1 MKLARPLALSLF
13 ALASTYMLWF
23 WNDRHAVAA
32 ILVFAIPPLLLAIVA
47 WRGWR
52 PAGLSAGL
60 IALLWFSHGV
70 IVAWTRPPERAF
82 AFAEILLSLVI
93 IYLASMPGL
102 RARFKKRP
110 DNLQ

>member
-13 ALASTYMLWF
+13 GLAATYALWF

-32 ILVFAIPPLLLAIVA
+32 LLVFAMPPLLLAVVA
-47 WRGWR
+47 LRGWSR
-52 PAGLSAGL
+52 AGLSAGL

-70 IVAWTRPPERAF
+70 MVAWTRSPERAF
-82 AFAEILLSLVI
+82 AIAEILLSLAV

-102 RARFKKRP
+102 RARFQKRP
-110 DNLQ
+110 DTLQ